1 MTKPLRELTQQD
13 TEWCWDDT
21 QNTALNQLKEAV
33 TRTPTV
39 AYASTALTSAET
51 RYAQI
56 EKELLAINFTC
67 ERFDTYIYGR
77 DVVMVE
83 ALGGHC
89 AQGP

>member
-1 MTKPLRELTQQD
+1 LGLGAAILQKRQP
-13 TEWCWDDT
+13 
-21 QNTALNQLKEAV
+21 
-33 TRTPTV
+33 V
-39 AYASTALTSAET
+39 AYASRALTSAET
-51 RYAQI
+51 RYTQI

-89 AQGP
+89 AQGPYLSTPTPSAYAASFSKVQP